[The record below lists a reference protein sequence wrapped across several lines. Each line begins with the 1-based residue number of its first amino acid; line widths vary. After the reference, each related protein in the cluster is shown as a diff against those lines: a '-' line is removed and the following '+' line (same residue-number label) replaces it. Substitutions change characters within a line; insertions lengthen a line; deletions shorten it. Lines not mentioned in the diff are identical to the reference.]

1 MAIKTLKNIV
11 FAGVASLTMLANMG
25 CENPLSPSGPRP
37 NNGQGVDSFTIDFN
51 QGHMYSGET
60 SSEVTG
66 EVRKG
71 MLYDVWVRGSND
83 GDSDRISVYADDVKV
98 GTYSTEAIREG
109 GNGWYVNQYSPRF
122 NFIPSND
129 AVRLKVHIDSA
140 DSYGTWP
147 YEFNL
152 ECVAGSEK

>member
-1 MAIKTLKNIV
+1 MKTLKN
-11 FAGVASLTMLANMG
+11 FAGAAIVSLAMLVNTS
-25 CENPLSPSGPRP
+25 CENPLAPSGPGP
-37 NNGQGVDSFTIDFN
+37 NNDQGVDSFTIGFN

-71 MLYDVWVRGSND
+71 LPYDVWVRGSND
-83 GDSDRISVYADDVKV
+83 GDSDRISIYADDVKI
-98 GTYSTEAIREG
+98 GSYSTQAIREG
-109 GNGWYVNQYSPRF
+109 GDGWYVNQYSPKF
-122 NFIPSND
+122 NFTPSND

-152 ECVAGSEK
+152 ERAAEQTK